1 MKNGICSL
9 LALLLALSLC
19 GCGGSAQAESGTA
32 LSLYFLSAE
41 AESGSIYN
49 SDSTLTVDT
58 EDCEE
63 AARQLVNALLDGPEL
78 AAQTTPFP
86 SSVRLLSCDLS
97 GSVLTLNFSEE
108 YGKLSGSAL
117 TAANYSLVLTLCQ
130 LDGVDGL
137 LLLLEGSPLPNGPSG
152 VLTPEQAMLR
162 GPVSDPVTFAVQL
175 YFPNADGTA
184 LEADYRELSVF
195 GTASRTW
202 CIAILEALCV
212 GSSGYS
218 VFPEAGFS
226 TAEASVSQGVCDV
239 QLPDS
244 WTECLLQNGDMWQES
259 IVESRCQVAGVNAV
273 RVHTSDATAL
283 DGQLFYPREN
293 AEETD

>member
-1 MKNGICSL
+1 MKKGICGL
-9 LALLLALSLC
+9 LSLLLALSLC
-19 GCGGSAQAESGTA
+19 GCGGSTQAESGTTLA
-32 LSLYFLSAE
+32 LYFLSAE
-41 AESGSIYN
+41 AESGSIYS
-49 SDSTLTVDT
+49 SDATLTVDT
-58 EDCEE
+58 SDCE
-63 AARQLVNALLDGPEL
+63 AAASQLVNALLDGPEL
-78 AAQTTPFP
+78 ATQTSPFP
-86 SSVRLLSCDLS
+86 SSVRLLSCELS

-152 VLTPEQAMLR
+152 VLTQEQAMLR
-162 GPVSDPVTFAVQL
+162 GAVSDPVTFAVQL

-212 GSSGYS
+212 GSSDYS
-218 VFPEAGFS
+218 VFPEASFS
-226 TAEASVSQGVCDV
+226 SAEVSVSQGICEV

-244 WTECLLQNGDMWQES
+244 WTECILQNGDLWQES
-259 IVESRCQVAGVNAV
+259 IVESLCQVDGVNAV
-273 RVHTSDATAL
+273 RFHTSDATAL
-283 DGQLFYPREN
+283 DGQTVYPQEN
-293 AEETD
+293 AEETG